1 MIYVGFCVK
10 SYDMQKMIT
19 ELLTRLL
26 VALVRA
32 YQLALS
38 PFFGQQ
44 CRFTP
49 TCSHYAIEAL
59 QTHGAAK
66 GMLLAVKRILRCHP
80 WQAGGHDPVPK

>member
-1 MIYVGFCVK
+1 M
-10 SYDMQKMIT
+10 
-19 ELLTRLL
+19 TRIL
-26 VALVRA
+26 VAFIKG

-59 QTHGAAK
+59 QAHGALR
-66 GMLLAVKRILRCHP
+66 GGWLTIKRLSHCHP
-80 WQAGGHDPVPK
+80 WHDGGHDPVPK

>member
-1 MIYVGFCVK
+1 MCGVT
-10 SYDMQKMIT
+10 QKIMT
-19 ELLTRLL
+19 KLL
-26 VALVRA
+26 VLIIKG

-49 TCSHYAIEAL
+49 TCSHFAIEAL
-59 QTHGAAK
+59 QMHGATK
-66 GMLLAVKRILRCHP
+66 GMWLAVKRILRCHP